1 MSLPVIVVSAVLGLI
16 AGAYAR
22 ALAAG
27 FDARPDAQSE
37 ARPEAQTDAQPEAGA
52 EARCDANSEAR
63 PWEEPD
69 PGPEVWSEAQSGA
82 RGGVEPGGRRAEVV
96 RAFAAAVRAV
106 PLPRPPYL
114 LEGATA
120 LAAALAAWGIHDGWV
135 LAAWAY
141 AVPVGA
147 ALTEIDR
154 RTWLLPDAIT
164 LLSYP
169 ILLVLL
175 APSGRLVPALV
186 SGCALGA
193 VYAVLWLIRPT
204 GLGLGDVK
212 LAGLIGLLTGALG
225 AQSVV
230 VAGMAGQV
238 LGALYAV
245 GLLMTHRATRTTEFP
260 FGPFMIA
267 GALFALCLINWA

>member
-1 MSLPVIVVSAVLGLI
+1 MSLPVIVVAAVLGLI

-22 ALAAG
+22 AFATG
-27 FDARPDAQSE
+27 FDVASDEGSDAPPE
-37 ARPEAQTDAQPEAGA
+37 ARPQADAGPEAEPAPCPQVPGDTRA
-52 EARCDANSEAR
+52 DA
-63 PWEEPD
+63 D
-69 PGPEVWSEAQSGA
+69 PQG
-82 RGGVEPGGRRAEVV
+82 RGGVEPGDRWGEMV
-96 RAFAAAVRAV
+96 RAFAAAVRAA

-114 LEGATA
+114 LEGVTA
-120 LAAALAAWGIHDGWV
+120 LAAALAAWRIGDGWV

-147 ALTEIDR
+147 ALAEIDR
-154 RTWLLPDAIT
+154 RTWRLPDAIT
-164 LLSYP
+164 LPSYP

-175 APSGRLVPALV
+175 APSGRLLPALA

-193 VYAVLWLIRPT
+193 VYAVLWFIRPA

-225 AQSVV
+225 AQSVI

-245 GLLMTHRATRTTEFP
+245 GLLLARRATRTTEFP
-260 FGPFMIA
+260 FGPFMLA
-267 GALFALCLINWA
+267 GALVALCLTNWA